1 MKHRTIFL
9 KGMCSQIVVLDRCTG
24 AKEFPLTL
32 SLLYSAPS
40 PFVSLLALSPVAD
53 SGQWT
58 HRGGSHAE
66 AVTSQSL
73 LQLALCCPTPE
84 GGCAWILRFSLR
96 LRLPIHIVLQ
106 EAGEW
111 FLLHF
116 SHSPSQILTDRYEV
130 VIPIRNPLAYIIH
143 KGSALLT
150 KP

>member
-1 MKHRTIFL
+1 
-9 KGMCSQIVVLDRCTG
+9 MCSQIVVLDRCTG

-73 LQLALCCPTPE
+73 LQLPLCCPTPE

-96 LRLPIHIVLQ
+96 LCLPIHIVLQ
-106 EAGEW
+106 EAGGW